1 MEKFLK
7 RDCKNAAVCAQTQPI
22 SKVATCSKREPVT
35 NYPVLSKR
43 GMFTEVIKAKAM
55 RKRLKTEILGDITNT
70 KPELTG
76 SRNSPERRSHCVDV
90 DIDDILS
97 MDMAPGPVLTLQ
109 NDPEVSSVT
118 SVRSEIE
125 GDSHGGGWVDR
136 DVVSSTATIG
146 LYPAGTAIIS
156 AIAVECEQLIVEK
169 VMALISW
176 K

>member
-22 SKVATCSKREPVT
+22 SKVAKCSKREPVT

-97 MDMAPGPVLTLQ
+97 TNTAKRP
-109 NDPEVSSVT
+109 
-118 SVRSEIE
+118 RS
-125 GDSHGGGWVDR
+125 
-136 DVVSSTATIG
+136 
-146 LYPAGTAIIS
+146 
-156 AIAVECEQLIVEK
+156 
-169 VMALISW
+169 LISNFCQI
-176 K
+176 